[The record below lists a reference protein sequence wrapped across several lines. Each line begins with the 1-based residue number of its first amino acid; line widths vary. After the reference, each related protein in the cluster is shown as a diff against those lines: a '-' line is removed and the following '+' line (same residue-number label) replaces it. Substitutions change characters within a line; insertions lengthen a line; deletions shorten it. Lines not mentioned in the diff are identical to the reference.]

1 MEMEQ
6 SELIAS
12 LAGPTLIALAVAMV
26 VNREAIREMTE
37 QVTHHYAV
45 VLLSGAVLLVAGLA
59 IVRVH
64 NVWSVGWP
72 VLVTLVGWLA
82 ILSGLLRM
90 IFPRQGV
97 ALAGHFGQ
105 SATRIAVAA
114 AIMLAFGAFLTVK
127 GYRLA
132 G

>member
-1 MEMEQ
+1 MQ
-6 SELIAS
+6 QTQHTA
-12 LAGPTLIALAVAMV
+12 AHPAPTLMALAVAMV

-37 QVTHHYAV
+37 EVTHHYAV

-64 NVWSVGWP
+64 NVWTAGWP

-90 IFPRQGV
+90 VFPRQGI

-105 SATRIAVAA
+105 STTRIAGAA
-114 AIMLAFGAFLTVK
+114 AVMLALGAFLTIK